1 MATTPPEVE
10 ATLARLHS
18 HRNVKGLLIL
28 SSETG
33 QVIRYSGA
41 MLEEGAAGSTGTSD
55 EALVSGVR
63 REASSDSAAA
73 AAGSAESA
81 TAGAGGTSGPAS
93 GVSIHPTVKRYA
105 DAVRRIV
112 ENSKLGVEELDDQV
126 SMTRAHSSLLHGAPY
141 LQPHVHRGCFTCW
154 TGLTHY
160 LHASPSG
167 SREVLAD
174 TNEEVR
180 DDDYA
185 W

>member
-41 MLEEGAAGSTGTSD
+41 MLEEGAAGSAGSND
-55 EALVSGVR
+55 EALVNGAR

-73 AAGSAESA
+73 AAASAESA
-81 TAGAGGTSGPAS
+81 TADADGTSGPAS

-112 ENSKLGVEELDDQV
+112 ENSKLGVEEELDDQDRV
-126 SMTRAHSSLLHGAPY
+126 KFLRIRTKKYEMMITPEDKYTLVVFHEPSSA
-141 LQPHVHRGCFTCW
+141 
-154 TGLTHY
+154 
-160 LHASPSG
+160 
-167 SREVLAD
+167 
-174 TNEEVR
+174 
-180 DDDYA
+180 
-185 W
+185 

>member
-41 MLEEGAAGSTGTSD
+41 MLEEGPAAAGSTGSSD
-55 EALVSGVR
+55 DALVNGAR

-73 AAGSAESA
+73 SAESA
-81 TAGAGGTSGPAS
+81 AAGAGGTSGPAS
-93 GVSIHPTVKRYA
+93 GLSIHPTVKRYA

-126 SMTRAHSSLLHGAPY
+126 STRIAPFPLLDSVRAR
-141 LQPHVHRGCFTCW
+141 VCSRMFIADGCFTC
-154 TGLTHY
+154 
-160 LHASPSG
+160 
-167 SREVLAD
+167 
-174 TNEEVR
+174 
-180 DDDYA
+180 
-185 W
+185 